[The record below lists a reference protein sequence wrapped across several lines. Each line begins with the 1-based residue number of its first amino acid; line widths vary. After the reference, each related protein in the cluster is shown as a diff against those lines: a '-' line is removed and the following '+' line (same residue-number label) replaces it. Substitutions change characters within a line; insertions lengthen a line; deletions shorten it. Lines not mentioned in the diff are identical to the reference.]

1 MVRHKKDNFSRGGKK
16 SSNPRPR
23 PVPRGDGDD
32 AAPSSRPAFRAA
44 CWDMGHCDPKRCSGK
59 RLMKLGLMREL
70 HIGQRF
76 PGVIVSP
83 NAKKVVSP
91 ADRELMEQHGAAVVE
106 CSWVR
111 VKEVPW
117 SRIGGKCERL
127 LPYLIAANTVNYGKP
142 WRLNCVEALAA
153 CFYICGHP
161 EWAKEVLKNF
171 RYGEAFLEINSELL
185 DRYAACQTEED
196 VKRTEEEWLVK
207 IEQEYEDSRVEGA
220 DDIWTVGNTNRHPAN
235 QESGDEDEDDDD
247 KSGEDDS
254 EAEEE
259 SEDEEDKDPFAISD
273 DSEDEEQMAE
283 IRRKIL
289 ESKSFQ
295 NPSASDRDQ
304 PEKIAR
310 PEQPVYVDSDAESG
324 SAGSEDEDFDNIIN
338 ATTVTDRTGIK
349 EIQQRRGKE
358 TVSASFSRTEISAP
372 KRW

>member
-16 SSNPRPR
+16 FSNPRPR
-23 PVPRGDGDD
+23 PVPRGDGEDN
-32 AAPSSRPAFRAA
+32 AVSSRPAYKAA

-83 NAKKVVSP
+83 NAKKIVSP

-153 CFYICGHP
+153 CFYICGH
-161 EWAKEVLKNF
+161 EDWAQDVLKNF
-171 RYGEAFLEINSELL
+171 RYGQAFLDINSQLL
-185 DRYAACQTEED
+185 KRYAACETEED
-196 VKRTEEEWLVK
+196 VKRTEEEWLANL
-207 IEQEYEDSRVEGA
+207 EREYEENRAEGSG
-220 DDIWTVGNTNRHPAN
+220 DIWTTGNTNRRPAN
-235 QESGDEDEDDDD
+235 QNSDDDDEDED
-247 KSGEDDS
+247 GEGSEGSDE
-254 EAEEE
+254 EAEAE
-259 SEDEEDKDPFAISD
+259 SEDEADKDPFAISD

-283 IRRKIL
+283 IRAKIL
-289 ESKSFQ
+289 SSKSFQ
-295 NPSASDRDQ
+295 NPSASEKQQ

-310 PEQPVYVDSDAESG
+310 PEPAYVDSDAESG

-349 EIQQRRGKE
+349 EIQRRRGKE
-358 TVSASFSRTEISAP
+358 TVSASFSRAEISAP